1 MKTIFIFALFT
12 IVTHAEPKSLFNGK
26 DLAGWDGDPTFWSVQ
41 EGVITGQTTA
51 EKPASGNTFLIWK
64 DGAVTDFELT
74 LKYKTTP
81 GDSTKFA
88 NSGIQYRSSILDA
101 AKWIVSGYQA
111 DLEYGQ
117 TYSGILYEERGRGI
131 LANVGQKTKLT
142 QSNDPAKPSIEVVGE
157 AGKPQEILA
166 AIQPD
171 GWNEYRIVVR
181 GNHLQHFIN
190 GKLTVEV
197 TDETAEGAKSG
208 ILALQL
214 HQGAPMKVE
223 FKDIIITAD

>member
-1 MKTIFIFALFT
+1 MKTIFILALLT
-12 IVTHAEPKSLFNGK
+12 VATHAEPKSLFNGK
-26 DLAGWDGDPTFWSVQ
+26 DLTGWDGDPVFWSVQ

-88 NSGIQYRSSILDA
+88 NSGIQYRSRIVDA

-131 LANVGQKTKLT
+131 LAHVGQKTKLT
-142 QSNDPAKPSIEVVGE
+142 QSNDPAKPIIEVVGE
-157 AGKPQEILA
+157 AGKPQEIFA
-166 AIQPD
+166 VIQPD

-181 GNHLQHFIN
+181 GSRLQHFIN

-223 FKDIIITAD
+223 FKDIIFTAD

>member
-1 MKTIFIFALFT
+1 MKIISILAALT
-12 IVTHAEPKSLFNGK
+12 VLTHAEPKSLFNGK
-26 DLAGWDGDPTFWSVQ
+26 DLTGWDGNPEFWSVQ

-51 EKPASGNTFLIWK
+51 EKPTSGNTFLIWK
-64 DGAVTDFELT
+64 DGSVADFELT

-88 NSGIQYRSSILDA
+88 NSGIQYRSQVVDA
-101 AKWIVSGYQA
+101 AQWIVSGYQA
-111 DLEYGQ
+111 DLEFGR

-131 LANVGQKTKLT
+131 LANLGQKTKLT
-142 QSNDPAKPSIEVVGE
+142 QSSDPAKPSIEVVGE

-166 AIQPD
+166 AIQPG
-171 GWNEYRIVVR
+171 GWNEYRIVAK

-214 HQGAPMKVE
+214 HQGAPMKVQ
-223 FKDIIITAD
+223 FKDIIFTAN

>member
-1 MKTIFIFALFT
+1 MKSIFILALLT
-12 IVTHAEPKSLFNGK
+12 VATHAEPKTLFNGK
-26 DLAGWDGDPTFWSVQ
+26 DLTGWDGNLAFWSVQ

-51 EKPASGNTFLIWK
+51 ENPTSGNTFLIWK
-64 DGAVTDFELT
+64 DGTVADFELT

-88 NSGIQYRSSILDA
+88 NSGIQYRSQVVDA

-131 LANVGQKTKLT
+131 LAQIGQKTKIS

-157 AGKPQEILA
+157 TGKPQEILA
-166 AIQPD
+166 AIQPE
-171 GWNEYRIVVR
+171 GWNEYRIVAK

-190 GKLTVEV
+190 GKLTAEV
-197 TDETAEGAKSG
+197 TDATAEGAKSG

-223 FKDIIITAD
+223 FKDITLKAD